1 MSQIAH
7 PPHTSRFTF
16 HFSLFTFHFFR
27 ALPVLM
33 LIEKAWRWRMVRRF
47 FQRPAP
53 PAGPDPRLVS
63 ILQPILSGDPTL
75 AAGLEANLRA
85 QSRYAR
91 EFLWLVD
98 SDDAPGQAICRD
110 LIARYPDHRVR
121 LILLPPPGVRQNPK
135 MVKLIAGAAAA
146 AGDVICVL
154 DDDTRLPDGGLEQCL
169 PYLDQP
175 GVGVAFG
182 LPYYVNF
189 SNLWSSLVSA
199 FVDSHSLLT
208 YIPYTVLTEPFT
220 INGMFYAVKR
230 VELDAVGGFA
240 GLEGTLADDFAVAQ
254 RFRAHGWRLAQT
266 PLLHGISTQVTG
278 PGHYL
283 SLIQRW
289 FIFPRESLLR
299 YLSPRDKAIV
309 YGLGLGPALFPLG
322 VLLSLALRP
331 SRGKGI
337 YALTYFGVS
346 CGLFAHLNHTYL
358 GHATPL
364 RGMALVPLIQ
374 ALFPLQLLA
383 ALLAPQ
389 RIVWRG
395 HLIAAESGGTLRFVR
410 RRVPPGSADMRSSV
424 APQADGAVA
433 LDDSTD

>member
-1 MSQIAH
+1 
-7 PPHTSRFTF
+7 
-16 HFSLFTFHFFR
+16 
-27 ALPVLM
+27 M
-33 LIEKAWRWRMVRRF
+33 LAEKAWRWSIVRRF
-47 FQRPAP
+47 FRRSAP
-53 PAGPDPRLVS
+53 PAGTDPQLVS
-63 ILQPILSGDPTL
+63 LMQPILSGDPTL

-85 QSRYAR
+85 CSRYAR

-110 LIARYPDHRVR
+110 LIARYPACRVR
-121 LILLPPPGVRQNPK
+121 LMVLPPPGERQNPK

-175 GVGVAFG
+175 GVGLAFG

-230 VELDAVGGFA
+230 TQLEAVGGFV

-254 RFRAHGWRLAQT
+254 RFRAQGRRLAQT

-299 YLSPRDKAIV
+299 YLNPRDKVIV

-322 VLLSLALRP
+322 LLLALALRP
-331 SRGKGI
+331 SRDKVA

-346 CGLFAHLNHTYL
+346 SGLFIHLNRTYL
-358 GHATPL
+358 GNATPW
-364 RGMALVPLIQ
+364 RGAVWVPLIQ

-389 RIVWRG
+389 RIRWRG
-395 HLIAAESGGTLRFVR
+395 HLIAAESGGTLRFVQ
-410 RRVPPGSADMRSSV
+410 RRVPRDEGMGAAPSAV
-424 APQADGAVA
+424 PHPDGAVA
-433 LDDSTD
+433 PDDSRG

>member
-1 MSQIAH
+1 MTSIANSA
-7 PPHTSRFTF
+7 PHTSRFTF
-16 HFSLFTFHFFR
+16 YVLR
-27 ALPVLM
+27 ALPLLM
-33 LIEKAWRWRMVRRF
+33 LAEKAWRWSMVRRF

-53 PAGPDPRLVS
+53 PAGPDPQLVS
-63 ILQPILSGDPTL
+63 IMQPILSGDPTL

-85 QSRYAR
+85 RSRYAR

-98 SDDAPGQAICRD
+98 SDDAPAQALCRD
-110 LIARYPDHRVR
+110 LIARYPACRVR
-121 LILLPPPGVRQNPK
+121 LILLPPPGARQNPK

-146 AGDVICVL
+146 WGDVICVL

-175 GVGVAFG
+175 DVGLAFG

-230 VELDAVGGFA
+230 AQLAAVGGFA

-254 RFRAHGWRLAQT
+254 RFRAHGLRLAQT

-278 PGHYL
+278 PSHYL

-309 YGLGLGPALFPLG
+309 YGWGLGPALFPLG
-322 VLLSLALRP
+322 LLLALALRP
-331 SRGKGI
+331 SRGKVV
-337 YALTYFGVS
+337 YTLAYFGAS
-346 CGLFAHLNHTYL
+346 CGLFAHLNRTYL
-358 GHATPL
+358 GNATPL
-364 RGMALVPLIQ
+364 RGAALVPLIQ
-374 ALFPLQLLA
+374 ALFPLQLVT

-389 RIVWRG
+389 RIHWRG

-410 RRVPPGSADMRSSV
+410 RRVPVGAGLET
-424 APQADGAVA
+424 APSGASPPDDA
-433 LDDSTD
+433 GAPDDSTG